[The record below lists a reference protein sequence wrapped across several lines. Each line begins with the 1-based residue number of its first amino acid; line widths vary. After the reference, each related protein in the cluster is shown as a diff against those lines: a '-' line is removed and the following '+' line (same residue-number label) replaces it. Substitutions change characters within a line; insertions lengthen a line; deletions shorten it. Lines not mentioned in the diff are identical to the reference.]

1 MHGSKLGHILL
12 LGALTVLPGC
22 LAINAA
28 LGVLG
33 AMGPPAAQI
42 AGAAYTVAEY
52 SYEYGAH
59 DRTPD
64 EVLLAKFDWL
74 RDHGDEPDPAAFAG
88 ALSAAVPGPQAADA
102 QRAAIAVADAGKV
115 AGLIARPK
123 AAPAVKPVPAAASKR
138 STGPEKTAKPV
149 VRKKTAAPVIRVA
162 KAPVPP
168 AVREPVR
175 AAPPPRA
182 APPHRYVAHVAD
194 PLLARLDRLE
204 NGLAQAEAIYL
215 SKTAGGLRLSVPPC
229 DGDPCAQG
237 VNGGYSLRLPVVHKA
252 PAGPRAAV
260 ALSAQ
265 AG

>member
-1 MHGSKLGHILL
+1 MHGPKLGHILL

-33 AMGPPAAQI
+33 AMGPPAAQL

-64 EVLLAKFDWL
+64 EVFLAKFDWL
-74 RDHGDEPDPAAFAG
+74 LDDGDEPDPSALAG
-88 ALSAAVPGPQAADA
+88 ALSAVVPGPQADVAPRPIVVAADA
-102 QRAAIAVADAGKV
+102 
-115 AGLIARPK
+115 
-123 AAPAVKPVPAAASKR
+123 AAPAGPRARPGFTHAARPVAETGRPVRLVKKATPVAAASK
-138 STGPEKTAKPV
+138 
-149 VRKKTAAPVIRVA
+149 AAPVKRIA
-162 KAPVPP
+162 KPPARPIVRQPDQAAPVRRTTPVHHY
-168 AVREPVR
+168 AVH
-175 AAPPPRA
+175 AP
-182 APPHRYVAHVAD
+182 D

-204 NGLAQAEAIYL
+204 SSLAQAEALYL
-215 SKTAGGLRLSVPPC
+215 AETADGLRLSVPPC

-237 VNGGYSLRLPVVHKA
+237 VNGGYSLRLPVMYSA
-252 PAGPRAAV
+252 PRATGAS
-260 ALSAQ
+260 SAR